1 MAFHKSREGAS
12 QPRKRQTNGF
22 FATKWQ
28 FCRLFPPLPPA
39 TRQQPAIHPARSAKS
54 ATENG
59 RRLRVERK
67 GSGMRA
73 AGRYA
78 PRCKSIGHSARQQ
91 SSHSSPCANTGSA
104 RGGAAAQSQQRGT
117 AERPRTPAPD
127 EKLPPHTP
135 APCGKSPPHACT
147 PKAGA
152 PLPAHKKVRPAHAGR
167 TLTLSSDNR
176 RRCVHRV
183 TQAAPRWSRE
193 PPPPR

>member
-1 MAFHKSREGAS
+1 MAILPFVSTAAARDATSSS
-12 QPRKRQTNGF
+12 QPIPLTAQKRRHESSE
-22 FATKWQ
+22 
-28 FCRLFPPLPPA
+28 RLCA
-39 TRQQPAIHPARSAKS
+39 
-54 ATENG
+54 
-59 RRLRVERK
+59 ERK

-78 PRCKSIGHSARQQ
+78 PRCKSIGHSTRQQ

-152 PLPAHKKVRPAHAGR
+152 PLPAHKKVRPAHADR
-167 TLTLSSDNR
+167 TFALSSDNR

>member
-1 MAFHKSREGAS
+1 MAILPFVSTAAARDATSSS
-12 QPRKRQTNGF
+12 QPIPLTAQKRRHESSE
-22 FATKWQ
+22 
-28 FCRLFPPLPPA
+28 RLCA
-39 TRQQPAIHPARSAKS
+39 
-54 ATENG
+54 G
-59 RRLRVERK
+59 RK

-91 SSHSSPCANTGSA
+91 SSHSTPAQTQAAHEAA
-104 RGGAAAQSQQRGT
+104 RQRKASST
-117 AERPRTPAPD
+117 EPPNVLARPHPMKSCPPHPRPAESRRPTPAPRNQA
-127 EKLPPHTP
+127 PH
-135 APCGKSPPHACT
+135 SPRT
-147 PKAGA
+147 
-152 PLPAHKKVRPAHAGR
+152 KKVRPAHAGR

>member
-1 MAFHKSREGAS
+1 MAILPFVSTAAARDATSSS
-12 QPRKRQTNGF
+12 QPISLTAQKRRHESSE
-22 FATKWQ
+22 
-28 FCRLFPPLPPA
+28 RLCA
-39 TRQQPAIHPARSAKS
+39 
-54 ATENG
+54 
-59 RRLRVERK
+59 ERK

-127 EKLPPHTP
+127 EKLAPTHPRPAESRRPTP
-135 APCGKSPPHACT
+135 APRNQAPHSPRT
-147 PKAGA
+147 
-152 PLPAHKKVRPAHAGR
+152 KKVRPAHAGR